1 MPSDTSEAIPLLAQI
16 HLRAR
21 EHKQELWDL
30 ALRAFRAGAA
40 PTSIAQVM
48 GLREGEVGQL
58 EQMLSGAAADIGTG
72 GDKVSVSHW
81 DPPSAQAS

>member
-30 ALRAFRAGAA
+30 AVRAFRAGAA
-40 PTSIAQVM
+40 PSSIAQVM
-48 GLREGEVGQL
+48 GLREGEVSQL
-58 EQMLSGAAADIGTG
+58 EQMLSGASADSGTMN
-72 GDKVSVSHW
+72 DTVSVSHW
-81 DPPSAQAS
+81 DPPASQAS

>member
-21 EHKQELWDL
+21 EHKQELWEL

-48 GLREGEVGQL
+48 GLREGEVSQL
-58 EQMLSGAAADIGTG
+58 EQMLSSAAADTELAAGNL
-72 GDKVSVSHW
+72 SVSHW
-81 DPPSAQAS
+81 DLPTSQVS

>member
-21 EHKQELWDL
+21 EHKQELWEL

-58 EQMLSGAAADIGTG
+58 EQMLSSAAADTELAGGTL
-72 GDKVSVSHW
+72 SVSHW
-81 DPPSAQAS
+81 DLPTSQVS